1 LRIDVGP
8 EGAAIRTEQPM
19 RIILVTLIVAAF
31 VLPAQAQRM
40 KGKRGGDPN
49 QAHSADAKKKKAS
62 QEEKAAKSALEK
74 LPDKPYDPWK
84 TMR

>member
-1 LRIDVGP
+1 
-8 EGAAIRTEQPM
+8 M
-19 RIILVTLIVAAF
+19 RIVLILLITAAF

-49 QAHSADAKKKKAS
+49 QAQSADAKKKKAG
-62 QEEKAAKSALEK
+62 QEEKAAKSALER